1 MAASFK
7 LGEQDVI
14 ADLLV
19 FWKDTCTV
27 EGNEIDITEIAMTS
41 AVVDGSELSDEE
53 LADFRRKHEASYT
66 ETLEWIALSSID
78 SSVTLPS

>member
-7 LGEQDVI
+7 LGEQDI
-14 ADLLV
+14 TADLLV
-19 FWKDTCTV
+19 FWKDISTV

-41 AVVDGSELSDEE
+41 AVVDGSELTDEE
-53 LADFRRKHEASYT
+53 LATFRRTHEASYM